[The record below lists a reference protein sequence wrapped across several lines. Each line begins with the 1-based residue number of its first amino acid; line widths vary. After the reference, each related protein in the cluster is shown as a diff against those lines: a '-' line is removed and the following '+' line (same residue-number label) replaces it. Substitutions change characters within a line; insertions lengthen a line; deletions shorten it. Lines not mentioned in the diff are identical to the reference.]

1 MFPDNVLAET
11 SQCEH
16 YNRNDHRPS
25 GILKNMSQIT
35 ITVEQLRGLIGLR
48 VIHQNES
55 CRVIEVI
62 EDSLSIV
69 VEHEDREPAIQSDQ
83 HGHAHRKVPQTT
95 IITVLNATGDEFDQG
110 FLSLELI
117 E

>member
-1 MFPDNVLAET
+1 
-11 SQCEH
+11 
-16 YNRNDHRPS
+16 
-25 GILKNMSQIT
+25 MSQIT

-48 VIHQNES
+48 VIHQDET

-69 VEHEDREPAIQSDQ
+69 VEHENRDPAIQSDQ
-83 HGHAHRKVPQTT
+83 HGHANRRVPQTT
-95 IITVLNATGDEFDQG
+95 IIPVLNSSGDEFDTR
-110 FLSLELI
+110 FLCLELI